1 MTRDL
6 DTEGPASGQQRI
18 DVGALR
24 HMELCAGYGGIGIA
38 LERAFGAETVA
49 VSDID
54 AGACKILAHRYPHVP
69 NIGDMTTVDWNE
81 WVGKVDIISA
91 GYPCQPFSAAGRRR
105 GTSDERHLWPVI
117 ADALAII
124 RPPLCVFE
132 NVRGHLSL
140 GFDEVVRDLH
150 QLGYDVFWYGVK
162 ASDVGAAHH
171 RFRLFIFGVDRNE
184 RAVRS
189 GSDRRRGL
197 DRDRELGRNVSC
209 PTPGVDDGQGD
220 ARTHGDAADVRRE
233 GICRSR
239 CDGED
244 ASDTHMGHHGGGCDV
259 HRREAP
265 ADALGEGRGCRRGDR
280 LPEDARL
287 VTSKSSTW
295 PHLDGGS
302 EGACSDASETHQ
314 GSEPSRTRPGAADA
328 AGCHA
333 GRGVPV
339 GLVVG
344 AERLAHGA
352 GRVLGEAPDDGSHG
366 RGAPLRD
373 ANAELVDGS
382 GGRGAVRADAD
393 ERGREREWW
402 LRAIKRHAHRP
413 GRANGIR
420 GAGEPAPLVAIP
432 TPTAERDGNTPETHL
447 ARKPGRKVVT
457 SLDVVVNHCLPSPR
471 TSDTNGPG
479 GPDLRT
485 VVSIMPT
492 PRATD
497 GTKGGPN
504 QRGSSGDVMLPSAVQ
519 DWREYEPAIR
529 RQEAAFGYPAPLPT
543 EPNKNGNP
551 RLSAAFSEWLMGLE
565 PGWITDVPGITRN
578 EALKAAGNG
587 VVPQQCEAAAR
598 RFLSDYEA
606 AT

>member
-1 MTRDL
+1 MSPTCASGVH
-6 DTEGPASGQQRI
+6 EGPVAGQQRI

-81 WVGKVDIISA
+81 WVGKVDIIS
-91 GYPCQPFSAAGRRR
+91 GGTPCQDLSSAGRRR
-105 GTSDERHLWPVI
+105 GMTEGTRSNLWVAMRDAI
-117 ADALAII
+117 ATIKPAL
-124 RPPLCVFE
+124 VVWE
-132 NVRGHLSL
+132 NVRGAFSATADSELEPCPGCVGDGTGEPVLRALGRVLGDLS
-140 GFDEVVRDLH
+140 DLR
-150 QLGYDVFWYGVK
+150 YDAWWYGLR

-171 RFRLFIFGVDRNE
+171 RFRVFVF
-184 RAVRS
+184 A
-189 GSDRRRGL
+189 
-197 DRDRELGRNVSC
+197 
-209 PTPGVDDGQGD
+209 
-220 ARTHGDAADVRRE
+220 VRRE
-233 GICRSR
+233 G
-239 CDGED
+239 
-244 ASDTHMGHHGGGCDV
+244 
-259 HRREAP
+259 
-265 ADALGEGRGCRRGDR
+265 
-280 LPEDARL
+280 
-287 VTSKSSTW
+287 
-295 PHLDGGS
+295 
-302 EGACSDASETHQ
+302 
-314 GSEPSRTRPGAADA
+314 
-328 AGCHA
+328 
-333 GRGVPV
+333 
-339 GLVVG
+339 
-344 AERLAHGA
+344 
-352 GRVLGEAPDDGSHG
+352 
-366 RGAPLRD
+366 
-373 ANAELVDGS
+373 
-382 GGRGAVRADAD
+382 ADAD

-402 LRAIKRHAHRP
+402 LRAIERHAHRP

-479 GPDLRT
+479 QHGTGGPDLRT
-485 VVSIMPT
+485 VASTLPT

-551 RLSAAFSEWLMGLE
+551 RLSAEFSSWLMGLE
-565 PGWITDVPGITRN
+565 PGWITDVPRITRN

-606 AT
+606 AA